1 MRAGGRAVAVASCA
15 VGARDTCLASAPCHQ
30 HKTRHERALLSSVC
44 ATVRA
49 LPFLGPNSQLTS
61 QPDHESFSLPLN
73 YYNCHLPL
81 CMRER
86 DPSNSSLPVPLLPLI
101 RPARPM
107 ASSARRLLQT
117 NSGQYPTLPAAE
129 PPGPLAV
136 DSDVVVILAAL
147 LCALVCVVGL
157 AAVARCTR
165 SRRGAAPPSAAA
177 AAKGLR
183 KKALSALPRLAYE
196 DAVAAAAA
204 ARGGSAAAAEDKIL
218 AECAICLSEFA
229 PREEIRVLPQCGHG
243 FHVACI
249 DTWLG
254 AHSSCP
260 SCRRV
265 LVVDETNNKRPPQQ
279 PKRCREC
286 EAAMEEAASSSSGSG
301 SGSGS
306 AADGTAGP

>member
-1 MRAGGRAVAVASCA
+1 
-15 VGARDTCLASAPCHQ
+15 
-30 HKTRHERALLSSVC
+30 
-44 ATVRA
+44 
-49 LPFLGPNSQLTS
+49 
-61 QPDHESFSLPLN
+61 
-73 YYNCHLPL
+73 
-81 CMRER
+81 
-86 DPSNSSLPVPLLPLI
+86 
-101 RPARPM
+101 M

-129 PPGPLAV
+129 AEPTSPLAV

-147 LCALVCVVGL
+147 LCALICVVGL
-157 AAVARCTR
+157 AAVARCAR
-165 SRRGAAPPSAAA
+165 SRRGAASSAGAPAA

-183 KKALSALPRLAYE
+183 KKALRALPRLAYE

-204 ARGGSAAAAEDKIL
+204 ARGGSAAVAGEEEEIL

-243 FHVACI
+243 FHVACV

-265 LVVDETNNKRPPQQ
+265 LVVDDPPKRPPD
-279 PKRCREC
+279 PKRCRKC
-286 EAAMEEAASSSSGSG
+286 EAAMEDAPSSSSGSG
-301 SGSGS
+301 GDTDRSSKCHAVMEPVS
-306 AADGTAGP
+306 SSRATAGF